1 MSPSIFPSLLQRFF
15 TDRLLG
21 QLGASPHTVAAYRD
35 TFRLF
40 LRFATTTLR
49 RAPSALCIEALDVT
63 FLSTFLDHLEST
75 RENTTRTRNN
85 RLSALH
91 AFFRYVAISEPALGL
106 QCQRI
111 LAMPAKRYDRG
122 PVEFLTEDECAALVA
137 APNLSA
143 WIGQRDRALLLVAI
157 QTGLRNSEI
166 TGLRHEDVE
175 IGTGAHVRCLGK
187 GRKRRCT
194 PLRADVVAVL
204 HEWLSEQ
211 CGKPSDPVFPS
222 IRGGRLSADALQRLV
237 SRHVATAQRACPS
250 LAAKHVKPHTL
261 RHAAAMALLRRGVDL
276 SVIALWLGHEST
288 DTTQMYL
295 HADMQLKERALAH
308 TTPGCL
314 PPARFRPSDP
324 LLTFLEGL

>member
-49 RAPSALCIEALDVT
+49 RAPSALRIEEFDVT

-111 LAMPAKRYDRG
+111 LAMPAKRYERR

-137 APNLSA
+137 APNLSTR
-143 WIGQRDRALLLVAI
+143 IGRRDRALLLVAV

-166 TGLRHEDVE
+166 AGLRYEDVV

-194 PLRADVVAVL
+194 PLRSDVVAVL
-204 HEWLSEQ
+204 REWLVEQ
-211 CGKPSDPVFPS
+211 GGQPSDPVFPS
-222 IRGGRLSADALQRLV
+222 ARGGHLSADALQRLV
-237 SRHVATAQRACPS
+237 SRRVATARRACPG
-250 LAAKHVKPHTL
+250 
-261 RHAAAMALLRRGVDL
+261 RGFRDYR
-276 SVIALWLGHEST
+276 SST
-288 DTTQMYL
+288 T
-295 HADMQLKERALAH
+295 HNRAS
-308 TTPGCL
+308 GE
-314 PPARFRPSDP
+314 
-324 LLTFLEGL
+324 LTGGICLEGRRRVDP